1 METESG
7 PGSEWELGAVLGV
20 EGRKPRP
27 LLRGTILEDPHSG
40 WAHRPSQLRKLISY
54 LVFLFV
60 QQTFEVGPSQFYR
73 WGN

>member
-7 PGSEWELGAVLGV
+7 PGSERELGAVLGV

-27 LLRGTILEDPHSG
+27 LLRGTILEDPHSV
-40 WAHRPSQLRKLISY
+40 HRPSQLRKLISH